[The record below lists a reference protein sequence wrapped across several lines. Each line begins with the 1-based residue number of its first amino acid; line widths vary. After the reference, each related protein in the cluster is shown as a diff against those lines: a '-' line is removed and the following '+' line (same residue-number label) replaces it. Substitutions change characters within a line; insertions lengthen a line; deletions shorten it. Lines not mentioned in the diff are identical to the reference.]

1 MTRTGTLL
9 LLTLTMACQ
18 ASAHTVVIDGGKVHL
33 RGELVNGGCAVAPDS
48 QNMRIEMGQYRTNS
62 FSGVGSF
69 STVNVPFTVR
79 LLDCSV
85 DVSRTV
91 GIQFQ
96 GVTPAEDPQV
106 FLATSRP
113 GESPISSGV
122 GLALFDEQQRQII
135 PNATAVSWLPVNTS
149 ELAFHF
155 SARSRAISEHLE
167 PGKIQ
172 SDVWFTLIYP

>member
-1 MTRTGTLL
+1 MLL
-9 LLTLTMACQ
+9 ALAFAPSVM
-18 ASAHTVVIDGGKVHL
+18 AHTVIVDGGQVHI
-33 RGELVNGGCAVAPDS
+33 RGELVNGGCAVASDS
-48 QNMRIEMGQYRTNS
+48 QHMRVEMGQYRTNS

-69 STVNVPFTVR
+69 STVNVPFAIR
-79 LLDCSV
+79 LVDCSM
-85 DVSRTV
+85 DVSRSV

-106 FLATSRP
+106 FIATSRV
-113 GESPISSGV
+113 GEAPVNSGV

-135 PNATAVSWLPVNTS
+135 PNTAPTSTLPLETS

-155 SARSRAISEHLE
+155 SARYRAISEHLV
-167 PGKIQ
+167 PGNIQ

>member
-9 LLTLTMACQ
+9 LLTLAMACP
-18 ASAHTVVIDGGKVHL
+18 ASAHTVVIEGGKVHL

-48 QNMRIEMGQYRTNS
+48 QNMRIDMGQYRTNV

-69 STVNVPFTVR
+69 STVNIPFTVR
-79 LLDCSV
+79 LLDCRV
-85 DVSRTV
+85 DVSRV
-91 GIQFQ
+91 VAIQFQ
-96 GVTPAEDPQV
+96 GVTPTEDPQV

-113 GESPISSGV
+113 GETPVSSGV

-135 PNATAVSWLPVNTS
+135 PNETTVSRLTIDTR

-155 SARSRAISEHLE
+155 SARYRAISEHLV
-167 PGKIQ
+167 PGRIQ

>member
-1 MTRTGTLL
+1 M
-9 LLTLTMACQ
+9 
-18 ASAHTVVIDGGKVHL
+18 
-33 RGELVNGGCAVAPDS
+33 
-48 QNMRIEMGQYRTNS
+48 
-62 FSGVGSF
+62 
-69 STVNVPFTVR
+69 
-79 LLDCSV
+79 
-85 DVSRTV
+85 

-113 GESPISSGV
+113 GETPVSSGV
-122 GLALFDEQQRQII
+122 GLALFDEQQRKII
-135 PNATAVSWLPVNTS
+135 PNATAVSWLPIDTR

-155 SARSRAISEHLE
+155 SARYRAISEHLE